1 MRDDEIVTL
10 FWKRSEDAIRQTQKK
25 YETYLI
31 KVALNVLSNIEDGK
45 EAVNDT
51 YLAVWNSMPD
61 NRPSVLSTYLGKITR
76 RISIDIFRR
85 KNSVKRYASEY
96 ALSLDELKDCVAY
109 F

>member
-1 MRDDEIVTL
+1 
-10 FWKRSEDAIRQTQKK
+10 
-25 YETYLI
+25 
-31 KVALNVLSNIEDGK
+31 
-45 EAVNDT
+45 
-51 YLAVWNSMPD
+51 MPD